1 MIAVLLS
8 PLLILLVLW
17 LLYVVGIQ
25 YQRGGWWRV
34 CVVAAVP
41 AVVLNVALNYTLLA
55 LLLWDWPRKG
65 ERTFSQRLERL
76 VLDPGWRGVVAWY
89 VARYLL
95 DPFDPDG
102 FHIRTRSTHG

>member
-1 MIAVLLS
+1 ML
-8 PLLILLVLW
+8 
-17 LLYVVGIQ
+17 
-25 YQRGGWWRV
+25 
-34 CVVAAVP
+34 
-41 AVVLNVALNYTLLA
+41 LNVALNYTLLA

-89 VARYLL
+89 VARHLL

-102 FHIRTRSTHG
+102 YHIRTRSTHG